1 MNRETCPHSSSS
13 TVLLLMALPPNPP
26 RSASV
31 LLPGFDYPS
40 RIVTPLWLAINHQ
53 VEMFAAV
60 GEDGE
65 SGGQPVRFS
74 DVYFFFI
81 VLCGIIKFRYLDS
94 PEYTAEQSGWH
105 KYMAP
110 LIFGNVRY

>member
-1 MNRETCPHSSSS
+1 
-13 TVLLLMALPPNPP
+13 
-26 RSASV
+26 
-31 LLPGFDYPS
+31 
-40 RIVTPLWLAINHQ
+40 VTPLWLAINHQ

-110 LIFGNVRY
+110 LIFGNVRYQENFSTPTVSCNLLREWLGVRPRAEFIVGR